1 MTSWEDGKPKSVP
14 FFSVYFVKSQ
24 VCLNSRDLVEQ
35 FDLCE
40 IIL

>member
-1 MTSWEDGKPKSVP
+1 MTSLEDGKPKSV
-14 FFSVYFVKSQ
+14 FFFQ